1 MDPCRVGANLAN
13 SRSMIRTSLG
23 VPREYANKMSAN
35 GICTAFKNCQQTNI
49 LPPMDFRTK
58 GTKSYLIDPRSPIS
72 LSDYLVL
79 FGKGDLKRVAKKVGL
94 IHVGLSRTVVKAGI
108 IDMLKSLNI
117 CEPVEL
123 PTKRTPKSP
132 NVNMNGNM
140 NTGSGNRNL
149 MNTGNGNRNLMNNGS
164 MNNGDSFNKKPFNN
178 GSSSNNSFNKKPFN
192 NGSSSEPN
200 WSPNGMPP
208 INRKE
213 FKIHPRGFKQTKT
226 IDNSKI
232 KNLIR
237 RYRRNGNNRYLRN
250 FGRTYNSDNSEEEI
264 ELLKKLIKN
273 DTKNNNSKL
282 FEIKKRITLPKP
294 KPNTKPTDGPPTAS
308 QINNL
313 TKKAQ
318 EISEQIGRPP
328 ITEEP
333 AAPF

>member
-1 MDPCRVGANLAN
+1 
-13 SRSMIRTSLG
+13 
-23 VPREYANKMSAN
+23 MSAGN
-35 GICTAFKNCQQTNI
+35 ICTAFKNCQQTNI
-49 LPPMDFRTK
+49 LPPMDLRKK
-58 GTKSYLIDPRSPIS
+58 GDKSYMIDPRSPIS
-72 LSDYLVL
+72 LSDYLIL

-123 PTKRTPKSP
+123 PTKRTLKSP
-132 NVNMNGNM
+132 MNIRNNSGNM
-140 NTGSGNRNL
+140 NFVSNNK
-149 MNTGNGNRNLMNNGS
+149 NTGNVNYGNTGNVNTVPNNRNTTSPPVNSL
-164 MNNGDSFNKKPFNN
+164 P
-178 GSSSNNSFNKKPFN
+178 NNS
-192 NGSSSEPN
+192 SSSEPN

-273 DTKNNNSKL
+273 DTKDNNSKL

-328 ITEEP
+328 VTEEP